1 MLEEALRDPN
11 KHPAEVATAMLSFIR
26 SDLVNGGSSSEER
39 FYQLFLPLCTRV
51 FGEMMQDN
59 KSGYKHQTDGW
70 LSAEQRWK
78 TPSLGSTMQPQLSYG
93 PPRSVKRSPLSTIDQ
108 DPVVQLLGPVPRS
121 SSRVGNKENENYPAI
136 SLVDTISEGMATRQ
150 TGYFGFPFFALPQ
163 PMQQQF
169 FAVLERLLIG
179 ITPNPHMPLS
189 MGHPADPVAQQ
200 IIVSNN
206 SMRLFGSLLRVPPD
220 QQQKI
225 VAYQQKKLKARD
237 QSQPLQLSPGLA
249 SPHSV
254 GAMSPSAGAGART
267 PQKDDAPSI
276 YLSMLEYYCFLFLRY
291 PLAAP
296 QMNRQVQTQA
306 QIGPYHMRGMVTR
319 NSPPY
324 GEQVYCSLFQRYM
337 RYFLPQTRAPTV
349 SPGFSTEQAK
359 SEFFLRSIIAFWFE
373 SHGSLLTTN
382 KATQVI
388 LERSQ
393 RTGIHQTPSMDLNM
407 AYDLT
412 AGKFEQIPKLSQ
424 KCLRSL
430 VVHLITDPTIRLSVF
445 DQGSIARGW
454 CVSQPMTVVQESFYN
469 YVRTTFRHASIHHSG
484 SVFYTALNAWLIWIE
499 PWNVNVPKGQ
509 NASARITGTFGRTSA
524 QKSSSP
530 LMCPTAERKSVYTN
544 DWKPYLAAN
553 LFLYTVPLA
562 IFLRRARELDFSQRE
577 LARSRTLVKRVFR
590 VFTPDVISALN
601 ELTGYTN
608 LPNPTV
614 HALGQMVA
622 NHQQNLG
629 EYAPTKSG
637 DLLLSTCQADMQSLL
652 EEIHMQHLKTVQNL
666 GALDKF
672 EAFLQGLLGQG
683 VVSGDEIAIQSLV
696 ERAKVIVGLP
706 IDYEVTSSDSSKAG
720 TAASATGGGVSKSTA
735 LRDAQG
741 YLTAEGRKQLI
752 AGNLKLSPSDVHFV
766 GDRMRARRTSHEIP
780 ILVPVTIAISDW
792 LNNKLGR
799 DKADGFRINLRFFAD
814 YRNLLFISFMFFG
827 LRVAMS
833 IFA

>member
-39 FYQLFLPLCTRV
+39 FYQLFLPLCNRV
-51 FGEMMQDN
+51 FGEIMQDN
-59 KSGYKHQTDGW
+59 KLEYKHQAGGW

-78 TPSLGSTMQPQLSYG
+78 TPATMQSQHSYG
-93 PPRSVKRSPLSTIDQ
+93 RSVKRSPPTTIDQ

-121 SSRVGNKENENYPAI
+121 SSSRVGNKENENYPAL
-136 SLVDTISEGMATRQ
+136 SLIDTISEGMATRQ
-150 TGYFGFPFFALPQ
+150 TGYFVFPFLALPQ

-169 FAVLERLLIG
+169 LGVLERRLIG
-179 ITPNPHMPLS
+179 ITPNSHMPLS
-189 MGHPADPVAQQ
+189 MGHPADPIAQQ
-200 IIVSNN
+200 VLVSQN
-206 SMRLFGSLLRVPPD
+206 SNRLFGSLLRVPPD
-220 QQQKI
+220 QQNHI
-225 VAYQQKKLKARD
+225 VAYQQKKLLARD

-249 SPHSV
+249 SPPHAV
-254 GAMSPSAGAGART
+254 GSMSPSAGART
-267 PQKDDAPSI
+267 SQQEDAPSI
-276 YLSMLEYYCFLFLRY
+276 YLSMIEYYCFLFLRY
-291 PLAAP
+291 PIAAP
-296 QMNRQVQTQA
+296 QINRQVQTQA
-306 QIGPYHMRGMVTR
+306 QIGRYHMRGMVAR

-324 GEQVYCSLFQRYM
+324 GEQVYCVLFQRYM

-349 SPGFSTEQAK
+349 SPEFSMEQAK

-382 KATQVI
+382 KATQAI

-412 AGKFEQIPKLSQ
+412 AGKFEPIPKLSQ

-430 VVHLITDPTIRLSVF
+430 VVHLITDPTICLSVF

-454 CVSQPMTVVQESFYN
+454 CLSQPMTVVQESFYN

-484 SVFYTALNAWLIWIE
+484 STFYTALNTWLIWIE

-509 NASARITGTFGRTSA
+509 NASARIAGSFGRTSA
-524 QKSSSP
+524 QKSSSI
-530 LMCPTAERKSVYTN
+530 LMYPTAERKSVYTN

-590 VFTPDVISALN
+590 VFTPDVICALN
-601 ELTGYTN
+601 ELTSSLN
-608 LPNPTV
+608 LQNPSV

-622 NHQQNLG
+622 NHHQNLG
-629 EYAPTKSG
+629 EYSPTNAG
-637 DLLLSTCQADMQSLL
+637 DLLLSTCQTDMQSLL

-666 GALDKF
+666 GVLDKF

-706 IDYEVTSSDSSKAG
+706 IDYEVAALDPSKAG
-720 TAASATGGGVSKSTA
+720 TTASATGALKSTA

-752 AGNLKLSPSDVHFV
+752 AGNLKLSPSDVHFI

-799 DKADGFRINLRFFAD
+799 DKADGVHVNLRFFAD
-814 YRNLLFISFMFFG
+814 YRNLLFISFGFFA